1 MVGGISMRKYAQIL
15 NDKVHWIME
24 DEMTLEEL
32 YKHKFCKDHI
42 HFVEITNLSP
52 APEVGWSFDG
62 EAFTAPIEAV
72 PTEEEL
78 LSAIRSKR
86 NALLAACDWT
96 QATGSPLSAEVKAA
110 YAQYRQA
117 LRDMPATCDSANP
130 EWPVKPQA

>member
-1 MVGGISMRKYAQIL
+1 MYKYAQIL

-42 HFVEITNLSP
+42 HFVDITNISP
-52 APEVGWSFDG
+52 VPEVGWSFDG
-62 EAFTAPIEAV
+62 ANFTAPIVVV

-78 LSAIRSKR
+78 LVVIRSKR
-86 NALLAACDWT
+86 NALLTACDWT
-96 QATGSPLSAEVKAA
+96 QATDSPLSADAKTA

-117 LRDMPATCDSANP
+117 LRDMPTTCDPANP
-130 EWPVKPQA
+130 DWPVKPQL